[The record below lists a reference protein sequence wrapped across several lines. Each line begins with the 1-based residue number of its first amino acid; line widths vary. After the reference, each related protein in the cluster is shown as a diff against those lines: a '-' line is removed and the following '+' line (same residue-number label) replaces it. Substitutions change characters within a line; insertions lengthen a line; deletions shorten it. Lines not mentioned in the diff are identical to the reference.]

1 MTEKRLTSAGLTAAL
16 SHDRIAHADSDLL
29 GTLSQRFV
37 PFVLVLE
44 TNGISIRGRGTK
56 DDDEDDKNST
66 RIRAWLFPQCTGIC
80 GRFKLGHQDSDLLGT
95 LSQRFVPFVLV
106 LRPSSSSSKPTAF
119 QYEDEK
125 IRRTH
130 SASPRHLLNRLRVRE
145 TA

>member
-1 MTEKRLTSAGLTAAL
+1 MIELHTRILISSAHSLNDLFL
-16 SHDRIAHADSDLL
+16 SS
-29 GTLSQRFV
+29 SS
-37 PFVLVLE
+37 FVLVLE

-106 LRPSSSSSKPTAF
+106 LRPRPRNQRYFNTRTR
-119 QYEDEK
+119 DEG
-125 IRRTH
+125 RR
-130 SASPRHLLNRLRVRE
+130 RGR
-145 TA
+145 